1 MRGGSPRG
9 RPWWDQRTLALAPSC
24 VGERA
29 PPQGGASTPSP
40 HLSTPAPTGGT
51 SLSRKIYSRKHVSY
65 TGLMIS
71 RRITLFEPVF
81 TNIDII

>member
-1 MRGGSPRG
+1 MLLTFPRSPRILPLMSNYEVLTIPSTLDDTFHLMPIGYPG
-9 RPWWDQRTLALAPSC
+9 R
-24 VGERA
+24 
-29 PPQGGASTPSP
+29 
-40 HLSTPAPTGGT
+40 GT
-51 SLSRKIYSRKHVSY
+51 VHPLILHVSY

>member
-1 MRGGSPRG
+1 MLL
-9 RPWWDQRTLALAPSC
+9 TF
-24 VGERA
+24 
-29 PPQGGASTPSP
+29 TPSP
-40 HLSTPAPTGGT
+40 RMLPLMSNYEVLTAGQGRTGTLDDTFHLMPIGHLGRNTVLTPI
-51 SLSRKIYSRKHVSY
+51 LHVSY